1 MSFHISI
8 EHFSKSE
15 EIRRY
20 TNEKKLLEK
29 KFKILKYTLGAGNVC
44 VSIHHFR
51 RLRAPQPSYV
61 CSRTTRIDAENES
74 KQKSTD
80 IQAILVWPFQVKS
93 SSASMSNIYL
103 TLRMYHSMFV
113 LRSPVLVSQTS
124 KTDRMLFC
132 YLVAP
137 IVFTFT
143 YFLTFFRP
151 ISLILLRISQNA
163 YIQKHHNLL
172 R

>member
-8 EHFSKSE
+8 EHFSKRE

-20 TNEKKLLEK
+20 TNEKKLFNK

-61 CSRTTRIDAENES
+61 CPWTTRKDAENES

-80 IQAILVWPFQVKS
+80 IQAIRLWPFLGEVFQRTNVQYNLTNVALNVCFEDP
-93 SSASMSNIYL
+93 SASL
-103 TLRMYHSMFV
+103 TNVKNWLPAILS
-113 LRSPVLVSQTS
+113 VS
-124 KTDRMLFC
+124 

-137 IVFTFT
+137 LVFPFT
-143 YFLTFFRP
+143 YFLTFFRL
-151 ISLILLRISQNA
+151 SHWF
-163 YIQKHHNLL
+163 Y
-172 R
+172 